1 MVAFRKDNWETLGG
15 IAIPSYHIGGNGG
28 EIPGQ
33 PPYTRGIHEHMYK
46 TRLWTMRQYAGFSSA
61 KETNERFRLLL
72 DRGQKGLSVAFDLP
86 TQLGLDAD
94 DPLSE
99 GEVGKVG
106 VSISTLEDMRELLAE
121 IPLDK
126 VSTSMTINAPAMV
139 LLAMYAV
146 VAEEQGVSMDQISGT
161 IQNDI
166 LKEYIARGTYV
177 FPPGPS
183 MRLITDIFEYCSQQ
197 IPKWNTISI
206 SGYHI
211 REAGSTAVQELA
223 FTISNALAYV
233 ESAIEKGLDIDQFAP
248 RLSFFFNCHNDFL
261 EEVSK
266 FRAARRLWYDLMTNR
281 YQPKNPR
288 SSMLRFHTQV
298 AGVSLTAQQP
308 LNNISRVTIQALAA
322 VCGGTQ
328 SLHTNSYD
336 EALGLPTEKSATVA
350 LRTQQIIAEESGVA
364 DVVDPFAGS
373 YHIENLTD
381 EIYAQTMNEIQK
393 IESLGGSMSAI
404 EQGYQQQEIHTTA
417 YRYFNEIEK
426 NSRKIVGVNHGV
438 LEEDIKVQP
447 MKLNPKVTEQQHQ
460 RLIET
465 RLSRDSDNVHRILS
479 SISEACSTDDN
490 LFPLVIEA
498 VKADATLGEIMKAM
512 KDVFGTYMAPSGF

>member
-1 MVAFRKDNWETLGG
+1 MVDFRKDNWDTLGG
-15 IAIPSYHIGGNGG
+15 IPIPSYHIGPDG

-106 VSISTLEDMRELLAE
+106 VSISTLEDMRELLDG

-146 VAEEQGVSMDQISGT
+146 VAEEQGVSMKDISGT

-177 FPPGPS
+177 FPPDSS
-183 MRLITDIFEYCSQQ
+183 MRLITDIFEYCSTD

-233 ESAIEKGLDIDQFAP
+233 ESAIVKGLDVDQFAP

-266 FRAARRLWYDLMTNR
+266 FRAARRLWYDLMTTR
-281 YQPKNPR
+281 YQPANPR
-288 SSMLRFHTQV
+288 SAMLRFHTQV

-381 EIYAQTMNEIQK
+381 EIYTQTMNEILK
-393 IESLGGSMSAI
+393 IESMGGALSAI
-404 EQGYQQQEIHTTA
+404 EQGYQQQEIHSTA
-417 YRYFNEIEK
+417 YRYYNEIEK
-426 NSRKIVGVNHGV
+426 NTRRIVGVNHGV
-438 LEEDIKVQP
+438 LDEDIKVQP
-447 MKLNPKVTEQQHQ
+447 MKLNPKVAEHQHL
-460 RLIET
+460 RLRET
-465 RLSRDSDNVHRILS
+465 RLSRDSKAVKEVLN
-479 SISEACSTDDN
+479 SISNACSSDDN
-490 LFPLVIEA
+490 LFPLVIKA
-498 VKADATLGEIMKAM
+498 VKLNATLGEIMKSM

>member
-15 IAIPSYHIGGNGG
+15 IAIPSYHIGGNDG

-447 MKLNPKVTEQQHQ
+447 MKLNPMVTEQQHQ

>member
-1 MVAFRKDNWETLGG
+1 MVEFRKSNWETLGG
-15 IAIPSYHIGGNGG
+15 LPIPAYYAPSDNV
-28 EIPGQ
+28 ERPGH
-33 PPYTRGIHEHMYK
+33 PPYTRGIHENMYRS
-46 TRLWTMRQYAGFSSA
+46 RLWTMRQYAGFSSA

-72 DRGQKGLSVAFDLP
+72 ERGQKGLSVAFDLP

-106 VSISTLEDMRELLAE
+106 VSISCLQDMRDLFAD

-126 VSTSMTINAPAMV
+126 VSTSMTINAPAMI
-139 LLAMYAV
+139 LLAMYCV
-146 VAEEQGVSMDQISGT
+146 VAEEQGVSSELISGT

-177 FPPGPS
+177 FPPEHS
-183 MRLITDIFEYCSQQ
+183 MRLITDIFEHCSTH

-223 FTISNALAYV
+223 FTLSNALAYV
-233 ESAIEKGLDIDQFAP
+233 ESACTKGLDVDTFAP

-266 FRAARRLWYDLMTNR
+266 FRAARRLWHDLMVER
-281 YQPKNPR
+281 YAPSHKR
-288 SSMLRFHTQV
+288 STQLRFHTQV

-308 LNNISRVTIQALAA
+308 YNNISRVTIQALAA

-328 SLHTNSYD
+328 SLHTNSFD
-336 EALGLPTEKSATVA
+336 EALGLPTEDSATIA

-373 YHIENLTD
+373 YHIEALTN
-381 EIYAQTMNEIQK
+381 EIYDKSKKEIEK
-393 IESLGGSMSAI
+393 IESLGGALRAI
-404 EQGYQQQEIHTTA
+404 EQGYQQQEIHSTA
-417 YRYFNEIEK
+417 YRYFNEIE
-426 NSRKIVGVNHGV
+426 RGTRRIVGVNHGTM
-438 LEEDIKVQP
+438 EEKVQIKP
-447 MKLNPKVTEQQHQ
+447 MKLNPVVAEHQKLRLDELRKNRDESKVREILGSITDA
-460 RLIET
+460 
-465 RLSRDSDNVHRILS
+465 SRT
-479 SISEACSTDDN
+479 SEN
-490 LFPLVIEA
+490 LFPIVLEA
-498 VKADATLGEIMKAM
+498 VRANATLGEIMQAM
-512 KDVFGTYMAPSGF
+512 KDVFGTYSAPSGF